1 MATLLRDVTEKIR
14 SKNAGPYWIT
24 IDIFCGDAERYHTVL
39 SALSDEHVAQTL
51 KLPVAEIRRF
61 NMPTLFAIK
70 ISFARPIVQG
80 SAGDRDMHGAQY
92 AVLIE
97 QLELGQL

>member
-1 MATLLRDVTEKIR
+1 MTQLLGDITTKIR

-24 IDIFCGDAERYHTVL
+24 IDIFCGDTKRYNVVIDVL
-39 SALSDEHVAQTL
+39 QNELIADCLQ
-51 KLPVAEIRRF
+51 LPVTELRRYD
-61 NMPTLFAIK
+61 MPELFAIK

-92 AVLIE
+92 AVLIA
-97 QLELGQL
+97 QLEVA

>member
-1 MATLLRDVTEKIR
+1 MAQLLGELCEKIR

-24 IDIFCGDAERYHTVL
+24 IDIFCGDTERYNTVVK
-39 SALSDEHVAQTL
+39 ALNDEQIAQCL
-51 KLPVAEIRRF
+51 QLPAAELRRF
-61 NMPTLFAIK
+61 DMPELYAIK

-97 QLELGQL
+97 ELELV

>member
-1 MATLLRDVTEKIR
+1 MAQLLGDITTKIR

-24 IDIFCGDAERYHTVL
+24 IDIFCGDAKRYNIVINALHDELVAERL
-39 SALSDEHVAQTL
+39 Q
-51 KLPVAEIRRF
+51 LPVTQLRRYD
-61 NMPTLFAIK
+61 MPELFAIK

-92 AVLIE
+92 AVLIA
-97 QLELGQL
+97 ELALA

>member
-1 MATLLRDVTEKIR
+1 MSQVLGEICDKIR

-24 IDIFCGDAERYHTVL
+24 IDIFCGDAERYNTVIN
-39 SALSDEHVAQTL
+39 ALGDKQIATCLQ
-51 KLPVAEIRRF
+51 LPIAELRRF
-61 NMPTLFAIK
+61 DMPKLFAIK

-97 QLELGQL
+97 EIVLA